1 MEEYLL
7 CEPREKYPERQK
19 VLERLLHCIWSEQLF
34 RKTLQVEGKTLAIS
48 SPGWWNL
55 EAGPDFRNAELFVDG
70 ERICGDVE
78 IHLFSGD
85 WYRHRHH
92 EDPRYD
98 RVAIHVVLYSDGRP
112 CIKHNGERVPELEM
126 KDHLIEEL
134 QLLQKRVPIHQFPFG
149 TESNVRLCRRFLE
162 EQDEEAVAKILDS
175 AGDVR
180 MRRKKDRFLE
190 EMRDSGFEQA
200 FFQGT
205 MEGMGYKQSRYA
217 FRELARRVPLA
228 ELLQFDI
235 PGRRGID
242 SMAAVL
248 LGTAGLLRDLA
259 QVQMQPSDPETRH
272 YVDELFQCWGRVK
285 DRFAPR
291 ELTGFCWYP
300 SSTRPANFPARRLT
314 AVAAFLH
321 YHGAQILPLLLQP
334 LNIPMAGRASL
345 PAPPASTS
353 FLADTEAR
361 PPDFCQRKALRS
373 VLSRWQE
380 LFAKPLHLY
389 WSYHFQ
395 FERHKFT
402 APKRLIGRER
412 SRILTINVVL
422 PALLAHAELVGDRR
436 LEELLHILYRTHPR
450 LCDNSIT
457 RLMEHRLFGDRKRAR
472 KWIGTAHRQQALH
485 HFFYDFCDN
494 SETSCSRCELGVKKE
509 DGR

>member
-7 CEPREKYPERQK
+7 CESREKYPERQK

-34 RKTLQVEGKTLAIS
+34 RRTLEINGKTLAIS

-55 EAGPDFRNAELFVDG
+55 EAGPDFRNAELFLNG
-70 ERICGDVE
+70 ERVCGDVE

-98 RVAIHVVLYSDGRP
+98 RVAIHVVLHSDGRP
-112 CIKHNGERVPELEM
+112 CFKRNGDQVPELEM
-126 KDHLIEEL
+126 KDHLVQEL
-134 QLLQKRVPIHQFPFG
+134 RLLQQRVPIHRFPFG
-149 TESNVRLCRRFLE
+149 IDSNVRLCRRFLE
-162 EQDEEAVAKILDS
+162 EQEDDAVAKILDS

-190 EMRDSGFEQA
+190 EISTSGFQQA
-200 FFQGT
+200 FFEGM

-217 FRELARRVPLA
+217 FRELARRVPIA
-228 ELLQFDI
+228 ELAAQDL

-242 SMAAVL
+242 SMAATL
-248 LGTAGLLRDLA
+248 LGTAGLLGDLA
-259 QVQMQPSDPETRH
+259 QVRMQPSDPETGH
-272 YVDELFQCWGRVK
+272 YVEELFHFWGRVK
-285 DRFAPR
+285 ERFSQR

-314 AVAAFLH
+314 AVAAFFH
-321 YHGAQILPLLLQP
+321 YHGAQILPLLLKP
-334 LNIPMAGRASL
+334 
-345 PAPPASTS
+345 
-353 FLADTEAR
+353 LADLCALSQDHWTPR
-361 PPDFCQRKALRS
+361 ALRAA
-373 VLSRWQE
+373 LLKWQE
-380 LFAKPLHLY
+380 LFAKPLHIY
-389 WSYHFQ
+389 WSYHYQ
-395 FERHKFT
+395 FEKRRFT

-412 SRILTINVVL
+412 SRIITINVVL
-422 PALLAHAELVGDRR
+422 PPLLAHAELQGDRR
-436 LEELLHILYRTHPR
+436 LEELLHLLYRTHPR
-450 LCDNSIT
+450 LCENSIT

-494 SETSCSRCELGVKKE
+494 SETSCSRCELGGKVR
-509 DGR
+509 DSG